1 MLYEFVTIPSSGTI
15 GAHGNL
21 VFLDQSESDRGGSW
35 YYTYTNSPYLV
46 STQRQ
51 PSYTPISMSDGS
63 RVTLGNTAMDI
74 RGDGKSY
81 NLRHDAVNVQ
91 GNITTVY
98 FSGNGEF
105 DFSPVVGK
113 GELGRVDT
121 IASRSQVIR
130 TTNKADSTNWY
141 KAKTSIIPGS
151 QDVSAYGV
159 RSTGNMD
166 VRSDMSAQFFT
177 STSLNLKIF
186 EDLTTQDVAYV
197 ESTSSNISNAV
208 AFRNGSMSI
217 DNNFTGLLQ
226 SNNTGFYVENYNAS
240 NMNSNQIASYGIWSD
255 GAVSIAGS
263 YRGEIITTVS
273 GVDIQNK
280 TTDIKDGAA
289 KNANVNNNII
299 RSIGIQGGNLTF
311 EAFDAPLA
319 GSSSIQTTVDGVYLV
334 ATSTGGD
341 GSSSSVTGNDIYS
354 IAISG
359 TNVTFNGKFSGVL
372 DSEISDIAIG
382 EFGGASHTGTGNSY
396 NLYGVYASSA
406 FTANQNFDGT
416 INLTVDARRNPLQS
430 SVVESNVYG
439 VRGNS
444 ITVTNG
450 YIRSD
455 ITISVNDGLMCV
467 STDDY
472 ICGMRANT
480 ITAAAFDGTITVNSN
495 RISTIAVGLLA
506 DQYFANGND
515 ESFDITGDINVD
527 GSMAVGVLGSTGKDM
542 NIRISGSVVSN
553 QYAILAGAMV
563 SNTGAITRYDT
574 NDRVEIAAGAY
585 VEGKI
590 ELLNLRNTLIIDSNA
605 RVVGDVGAELGSNN
619 VEIVLND
626 FAFVINDEGNRV
638 QAVNDD
644 AILQSTS
651 EVYSTVHFTL
661 NLNSVDL
668 SNGPRTYKIYSG
680 NTAGWDKQIL
690 AFKYQGISGN
700 VKADG
705 GTYNQNGISV
715 SSSVN
720 YATGEVTFT
729 VNTLP
734 ADVTEL
740 DQVKGL
746 QESFD
751 ADKGTVTLSWEAAG
765 TQGSFEVEYR
775 IVGGNS
781 TGKTIVQYVSGSQE
795 SITLSNIEEGQTVE
809 WRIRQNI
816 GNGDRTS
823 VWSDGGDVLMTK
835 ETYVYSKVENVDFEF
850 SGFSAASSVANL
862 TWTPG
867 EEYSEGLIGYV
878 VRYVQVDKRTPEG
891 VNWDTTAYMEKY
903 VTAPELVVTGLN
915 NLQYF
920 YWQVQA
926 IDEVDA
932 NGNWVIKDENWVDG
946 EIFKVYDDD
955 TTAPWF
961 VNGQSAILDSGVT
974 WADPTTVDPRETHTM
989 DPTLSWEKAEDDRS
1003 GVSRYTIR
1011 FRVQGS
1017 NGEWTSCDI
1026 PVEDDDQQIYN
1037 FQLSEWLKK
1046 NPASGLQLLENA
1058 TYDWQLTAVDYS
1070 GQESTA
1076 LTGVWTQENKQPV
1089 LDATTVISTSS
1100 WDPKANNIYVTI
1112 TWDPAV
1118 TEAGYSKVLRHE
1130 VRYRVAGSD
1139 DAWTT
1144 QVISVSD
1151 DLSWTG
1157 NLANQDW
1164 EYQLVAYN
1172 VAGNASV
1179 TVNGTWLCD
1188 NVAPVFTDSSLL
1200 SATNDYN
1207 LAQKTNSLVFTWS
1220 NATDENE
1227 LRPNSGMDRFELAYY
1242 DLDGNRVILKT
1253 FGWDESNELYTYAV
1267 TVGKNGQLA
1276 LADGSYK
1283 WEVTAYDNAGN
1294 STTLDGG
1301 TFLIDTAAPTG
1312 ALSNLLADGEVTV
1325 DTNSVTDNTSSGR
1338 TPGFGAPPDS
1348 TSSDTTVVETVTSI
1362 YVDFTFD
1369 STYTDNASGVQYLIQ
1384 VCDNNKF
1391 SGDRLYEFVT
1401 SDTTLRL
1408 DGTNGY
1414 GAGCMANTNS
1424 KQVYWRVQA
1433 MDSMGN
1439 GTGNWYTGNMFY
1451 FIGENMVDYIYDVDD
1466 PTGITST
1473 TVSVDKNMA
1482 TLGWTASSDIFGVE
1496 NYEIVYTLSGGQS
1509 TTITVSATDVS
1520 KGLTLADG
1528 VYTWKVRAVDYV
1540 GHTSAWTTGSKFEVD
1555 STAPVWVDGAGFAV
1569 NSIAGSKDIAFS
1581 WNAASDKNLAGYILV
1596 VSKKTT
1602 SGYITQA
1609 EYIYDPKATSYIL
1622 YNQEDGEYIFSLY
1635 ASDSFGNVSQASNE
1649 ITVTVDT
1656 SGDAGDTQNTAKF
1669 LPWATG
1675 DSQTVGGT
1683 DTVDWFTGTFDGA
1696 ATLSFTVSN
1705 VADLNGKNAG
1715 VKLNLYDSNGKK
1727 VKSYSVRPGTTTLAG
1742 MLWDVTK
1749 YGSKYYLEV
1758 VSSNKNSTVNYT
1770 ITADEDLFPAA
1781 SANNSFNTAEQIT
1794 LDATGTGTS
1803 AKSQW
1808 VGFGDAADYYMFT
1821 TNGNGAITVDF
1832 NMQQQSTNTNYKV
1845 TLYSLT
1851 NGKTKQLKSV
1861 TIKGS
1866 LGSVENIFKN
1876 DVLALAGTY
1885 YLVVESGDKGKGKQN
1900 GYYDFV
1906 INDDYFPAA
1915 SANNSFGT
1923 AEQIALNAAGSG
1935 SSAKNQWVGFGDAA
1949 DYYMFPT
1956 TENGAISIHFN
1967 MQQQSTN
1974 TNYKV
1979 TLYSLTDGKTK
1990 QLKSVTLKGSLGS
2003 VENIFK
2009 NDVLALAGTYYL
2021 VVESGD
2027 KGKGKQNGYYDFTI
2041 NDDYFLDPQEVNDGK
2056 TYTVSTS
2063 INTSI
2068 SGWVGFGDASDSY
2081 VIDAQ
2086 AGSYSI
2092 SINNVSAQLKV
2103 TLTDIASGK
2112 KIKTWTVKED
2122 QMLISPALNNSLL
2135 KGDTLLTIESG
2146 DKGKGKQ
2153 NSDYSISIVANEIFP
2168 AATNNNDLANATSVN
2183 FGNVNTID
2191 LDNEWIGY
2199 GDDTDFFRFEL
2210 DSASR
2215 VDFDLNLDNKAL
2227 TVGREVKVKLYN
2239 ASTGRTVGLD
2249 SALTSTN
2256 TLEAGV
2262 YAVSVEITNP
2272 EKNWTSYDLGI
2283 TKLA

>member
-1 MLYEFVTIPSSGTI
+1 MVD
-15 GAHGNL
+15 A
-21 VFLDQSESDRGGSW
+21 
-35 YYTYTNSPYLV
+35 PY
-46 STQRQ
+46 
-51 PSYTPISMSDGS
+51 
-63 RVTLGNTAMDI
+63 
-74 RGDGKSY
+74 
-81 NLRHDAVNVQ
+81 
-91 GNITTVY
+91 
-98 FSGNGEF
+98 
-105 DFSPVVGK
+105 
-113 GELGRVDT
+113 
-121 IASRSQVIR
+121 
-130 TTNKADSTNWY
+130 
-141 KAKTSIIPGS
+141 
-151 QDVSAYGV
+151 
-159 RSTGNMD
+159 
-166 VRSDMSAQFFT
+166 
-177 STSLNLKIF
+177 
-186 EDLTTQDVAYV
+186 
-197 ESTSSNISNAV
+197 TSSQNCEIYSNI
-208 AFRNGSMSI
+208 
-217 DNNFTGLLQ
+217 
-226 SNNTGFYVENYNAS
+226 
-240 NMNSNQIASYGIWSD
+240 YGI
-255 GAVSIAGS
+255 
-263 YRGEIITTVS
+263 
-273 GVDIQNK
+273 
-280 TTDIKDGAA
+280 
-289 KNANVNNNII
+289 
-299 RSIGIQGGNLTF
+299 
-311 EAFDAPLA
+311 
-319 GSSSIQTTVDGVYLV
+319 
-334 ATSTGGD
+334 
-341 GSSSSVTGNDIYS
+341 
-354 IAISG
+354 
-359 TNVTFNGKFSGVL
+359 
-372 DSEISDIAIG
+372 
-382 EFGGASHTGTGNSY
+382 
-396 NLYGVYASSA
+396 
-406 FTANQNFDGT
+406 
-416 INLTVDARRNPLQS
+416 
-430 SVVESNVYG
+430 
-439 VRGNS
+439 RGNS

-450 YIRSD
+450 YFRSD
-455 ITISVNDGLMCV
+455 VTISVNDTLIGKR
-467 STDDY
+467 SSSEY
-472 ICGMRANT
+472 ICGLRANT
-480 ITAAAFDGTITVNSN
+480 INAAAFDGDITINSN
-495 RISTIAVGLLA
+495 RSATVTAGILV
-506 DQYFANGND
+506 DQYFTNGND
-515 ESFDITGDINVD
+515 ESFDITGDIDVT
-527 GSMAVGVLGSTGKDM
+527 AGVAAGILGNTGKDM
-542 NIRISGSVVSN
+542 NIRISGNVKSSN
-553 QYAILAGAMV
+553 YAIYAGMLITATTSV
-563 SNTGAITRYDT
+563 RYNTD
-574 NDRVEIAAGAY
+574 DRVEIAAGAH
-585 VEGKI
+585 VVGDI
-590 ELLNLRNTLIIDSNA
+590 ELYNGRNAIVIDSNA
-605 RVVGDVGAELGSNN
+605 RVEGNVNASLGTNN
-619 VEIVLND
+619 VEFVLND
-626 FAFVINDEGNRV
+626 YAFVIDDEGNRI

-644 AILQSTS
+644 AILTS
-651 EVYSTVHFTL
+651 NTLIDSTVHFTV

-668 SNGPRTYKIYSG
+668 SNGSRSYKLYSG
-680 NTAGWDKQIL
+680 NLWGWGNQVL
-690 AFKYQGISGN
+690 AVKYQGKSYDIL
-700 VKADG
+700 ADG
-705 GTYNQNGISV
+705 GSYDQDGV
-715 SSSVN
+715 SFSSAIVN
-720 YATGEVTFT
+720 GEVIFT
-729 VNTLP
+729 VNSLP
-734 ADVTEL
+734 TDVTEL

-751 ADKGTVTLSWEAAG
+751 VDKGTVTLSWEADG

-850 SGFSAASSVANL
+850 SGFSAASAVANL

-878 VRYVQVDKRTPEG
+878 VRYVQVDKRKPEG

-903 VTAPELVVTGLN
+903 VTAPELVVTGLT
-915 NLQYF
+915 NLKYF

-961 VNGQSAILDSGVT
+961 VNGQDAILDYGVT
-974 WADPTTVDPRETHTM
+974 WADPTTVDPLETHTM

-1017 NGEWTSCDI
+1017 GGEWMSCDV

-1058 TYDWQLTAVDYS
+1058 TYEWQLTAVDYS

-1089 LDATTVISTSS
+1089 LDATTVVSTSS

-1118 TEAGYSKVLRHE
+1118 TEVGYSKVLRHE

-1151 DLSWTG
+1151 DLSWVG

-1188 NVAPVFTDSSLL
+1188 NVAPVFTDTSLL

-1207 LAQKTNSLVFTWS
+1207 LTTKTNSLVFTWS
-1220 NATDENE
+1220 NATDANE

-1253 FGWDESNELYTYAV
+1253 FDWDESNELYTYAV

-1294 STTLDGG
+1294 SMTLDGG

-1325 DTNSVTDNTSSGR
+1325 DTNSVTDDTSSGR

-1369 STYTDNASGVQYLIQ
+1369 STYTDHASGVQYLIQ

-1414 GAGCMANTNS
+1414 GAGCMANTDS

-1915 SANNSFGT
+1915 SANNSFDT
-1923 AEQIALNAAGSG
+1923 AEQITLDATGTG
-1935 SSAKNQWVGFGDAA
+1935 TSAKRQWVGFGDAA
-1949 DYYMFPT
+1949 DYYMFT
-1956 TENGAISIHFN
+1956 TNGNGAITVDFN

-1979 TLYSLTDGKTK
+1979 TLYSLTNGKTK
-1990 QLKSVTLKGSLGS
+1990 QLKSVTIKGSLGS

>member
-35 YYTYTNSPYLV
+35 YYTYTDSPYLV

-130 TTNKADSTNWY
+130 TTNKVDSTNWY

-263 YRGEIITTVS
+263 YRGEIITAVS

-372 DSEISDIAIG
+372 DSEISDIAVG
-382 EFGGASHTGTGNSY
+382 AFGGVSSTWSGNSY

-626 FAFVINDEGNRV
+626 FAFVIDDEGNRV

-974 WADPTTVDPRETHTM
+974 WADPTTVDPLETHTM

-1089 LDATTVISTSS
+1089 LDATTVVSTSS

-1118 TEAGYSKVLRHE
+1118 TEEGYSKVLRHE

-1253 FGWDESNELYTYAV
+1253 FDWDESNELYTYAV

-1845 TLYSLT
+1845 TLPH
-1851 NGKTKQLKSV
+1851 QRQ
-1861 TIKGS
+1861 
-1866 LGSVENIFKN
+1866 
-1876 DVLALAGTY
+1876 D
-1885 YLVVESGDKGKGKQN
+1885 Q
-1900 GYYDFV
+1900 
-1906 INDDYFPAA
+1906 
-1915 SANNSFGT
+1915 T
-1923 AEQIALNAAGSG
+1923 AQERHGQGVARVRREHLQERCPRSRRHLLPRRRIRRQGQGQAERLLRLRHQRRLLPG
-1935 SSAKNQWVGFGDAA
+1935 GFGEQQLRHRRA
-1949 DYYMFPT
+1949 DHARRDRHRN
-1956 TENGAISIHFN
+1956 ER
-1967 MQQQSTN
+1967 
-1974 TNYKV
+1974 
-1979 TLYSLTDGKTK
+1979 
-1990 QLKSVTLKGSLGS
+1990 
-2003 VENIFK
+2003 
-2009 NDVLALAGTYYL
+2009 
-2021 VVESGD
+2021 
-2027 KGKGKQNGYYDFTI
+2027 
-2041 NDDYFLDPQEVNDGK
+2041 QE
-2056 TYTVSTS
+2056 
-2063 INTSI
+2063 
-2068 SGWVGFGDASDSY
+2068 
-2081 VIDAQ
+2081 
-2086 AGSYSI
+2086 
-2092 SINNVSAQLKV
+2092 
-2103 TLTDIASGK
+2103 
-2112 KIKTWTVKED
+2112 
-2122 QMLISPALNNSLL
+2122 P
-2135 KGDTLLTIESG
+2135 
-2146 DKGKGKQ
+2146 
-2153 NSDYSISIVANEIFP
+2153 
-2168 AATNNNDLANATSVN
+2168 
-2183 FGNVNTID
+2183 
-2191 LDNEWIGY
+2191 
-2199 GDDTDFFRFEL
+2199 
-2210 DSASR
+2210 
-2215 VDFDLNLDNKAL
+2215 
-2227 TVGREVKVKLYN
+2227 VGRV
-2239 ASTGRTVGLD
+2239 R
-2249 SALTSTN
+2249 
-2256 TLEAGV
+2256 
-2262 YAVSVEITNP
+2262 
-2272 EKNWTSYDLGI
+2272 
-2283 TKLA
+2283 